1 MTLVNA
7 RAAFEKAITDS
18 VNDSDPTIKLIYD
31 NIPQTLSGKTITY
44 VATSITFNQSTI
56 QAHGA
61 ATSFYSGAVQCNI
74 YVPKNKG
81 TSVLSAVG
89 ELVISGLTSI
99 NASDYTDT
107 FSCKPRV
114 GEISG
119 PVVVEVEGKSHFL
132 GIISC
137 AFSANS

>member
-31 NIPQTLSGKTITY
+31 NIPQTLSSKTITY
-44 VATSITFNQSTI
+44 VAVSITFNQATV
-56 QAHGA
+56 QAHGT

-114 GEISG
+114 GEVSG
-119 PVVVEVEGKSHFL
+119 PIPIEVEDRSHFL

>member
-1 MTLVNA
+1 MSLVNA

-18 VNDSDPTIKLIYD
+18 VTSADATVKLIYD
-31 NIPQTLSGKTITY
+31 NVPQTLPGKTITF

-61 ATSFYSGAVQCNI
+61 AATYYSGAVQCNI

-89 ELVISGLTSI
+89 ESVISGLTSI

>member
-1 MTLVNA
+1 MKSFRLVLNKLTPS
-7 RAAFEKAITDS
+7 RAI
-18 VNDSDPTIKLIYD
+18 
-31 NIPQTLSGKTITY
+31 
-44 VATSITFNQSTI
+44 SITFNQATV
-56 QAHGA
+56 QTHGA
-61 ATSFYSGAVQCNI
+61 ATTYYSGAVQCNI

-114 GEISG
+114 GEVSG
-119 PVVVEVEGKSHFL
+119 PIPIEVEDRSYKSFRR
-132 GIISC
+132 
-137 AFSANS
+137 NW

>member
-1 MTLVNA
+1 MSLVNA

-18 VNDSDPTIKLIYD
+18 LNDSDPTVKLIYD

-44 VATSITFNQSTI
+44 VAISVTFNQATV

-61 ATSFYSGAVQCNI
+61 AASYYSGAVQCNI

-89 ELVISGLTSI
+89 ESVISGLTSI

-114 GEISG
+114 GDISG
-119 PVVVEVEGKSHFL
+119 PVPIEVEDRSHFL
-132 GIISC
+132 GIVSC

>member
-18 VNDSDPTIKLIYD
+18 VNDSDPRVKLIYD
-31 NIPQTLSGKTITY
+31 NIPQTLPGKTITY
-44 VATSITFNQSTI
+44 VVISVTFNQATI

-61 ATSFYSGAVQCNI
+61 ASTFYSGAVQCNI

-89 ELVISGLTSI
+89 ESVISGLTSI

-119 PVVVEVEGKSHFL
+119 PIPIEVEDRSHFL
-132 GIISC
+132 GIVSC

>member
-18 VNDSDPTIKLIYD
+18 ITDSDPTIKLIYD

-44 VATSITFNQSTI
+44 VATSITFNQATI

-61 ATSFYSGAVQCNI
+61 AASFYSGAVQCNI

-89 ELVISGLTSI
+89 EYVISGLTSI

-114 GEISG
+114 LVVNG
-119 PVVVEVEGKSHFL
+119 PTPLDIEDRSHFV
-132 GIISC
+132 GVISC
-137 AFSANS
+137 QFSANA

>member
-18 VNDSDPTIKLIYD
+18 VNDSDPRVKLIYD
-31 NIPQTLSGKTITY
+31 NIPQTLPGKTITY
-44 VATSITFNQSTI
+44 VVISITFNQATV

-61 ATSFYSGAVQCNI
+61 AATFYSGAVQCNI

-89 ELVISGLTSI
+89 ESVISGLTSI

-119 PVVVEVEGKSHFL
+119 PIPIDVEDRSHFL
-132 GIISC
+132 GIVSY

>member
-18 VNDSDPTIKLIYD
+18 VNDSDPTVKLIYD

-44 VATSITFNQSTI
+44 VALSITFNQATV
-56 QAHGA
+56 QPHGA
-61 ATSFYSGAVQCNI
+61 AVTYYSGAVQCNI

-89 ELVISGLTSI
+89 ESVISGLTSI

-119 PVVVEVEGKSHFL
+119 PVPIEVEDRSHFL

>member
-18 VNDSDPTIKLIYD
+18 ISDADPTVKLIYD
-31 NIPQTLSGKTITY
+31 NIPQTLPSKTITY
-44 VATSITFNQSTI
+44 VAVSITFNQATV
-56 QAHGA
+56 QAQGIA
-61 ATSFYSGAVQCNI
+61 NSFYSGAVQCNI

-99 NASDYTDT
+99 NAANYSDT
-107 FSCKPRV
+107 FSVSPRV
-114 GEISG
+114 SQIEG
-119 PVVVEVEGKSHFL
+119 PRPSV
-132 GIISC
+132 
-137 AFSANS
+137 

>member
-18 VNDSDPTIKLIYD
+18 LNDSDPTVKIIYD

-44 VATSITFNQSTI
+44 VAISVTFNQATV

-61 ATSFYSGAVQCNI
+61 AASYYSGAVQCNI

-81 TSVLSAVG
+81 TSVLSAIG
-89 ELVISGLTSI
+89 ESVISGLTSV
-99 NASDYTDT
+99 NASDYVDT
-107 FSCKPRV
+107 FSCTPRV

-119 PVVVEVEGKSHFL
+119 PIPIDVEDRSHFL

>member
-18 VNDSDPTIKLIYD
+18 VNDSDPRVKLIYD
-31 NIPQTLSGKTITY
+31 NIPQTLPGKTITY
-44 VATSITFNQSTI
+44 VVISITFNQATV

-61 ATSFYSGAVQCNI
+61 AATFYSGAVQCNI

-89 ELVISGLTSI
+89 ESVISGLTSI

-119 PVVVEVEGKSHFL
+119 PVPIEVEDRSHFL
-132 GIISC
+132 GIVSC

>member
-18 VNDSDPTIKLIYD
+18 VTSADATVKLIYD
-31 NIPQTLSGKTITY
+31 NVPQTLPGKTITF
-44 VATSITFNQSTI
+44 VAISITFNQATV
-56 QAHGA
+56 QTHGA
-61 ATSFYSGAVQCNI
+61 ASTYYSGAVQCNI

-89 ELVISGLTSI
+89 ESVISGLTSI
-99 NASDYTDT
+99 NASNYTDT

-114 GEISG
+114 GEING
-119 PVVVEVEGKSHFL
+119 PIPVEVEGKSHFL

>member
-7 RAAFEKAITDS
+7 RAAFEKAKTDS

-31 NIPQTLSGKTITY
+31 NIPQTLSGKTIIY

-107 FSCKPRV
+107 FSC
-114 GEISG
+114 
-119 PVVVEVEGKSHFL
+119 
-132 GIISC
+132 
-137 AFSANS
+137 